1 MLIRL
6 LPKRADPNRPPRP
19 QYLDEAAHEVPA
31 RALGNA
37 AREALRIADMTQS
50 LLGMAR
56 AGFLRDN
63 RHRIAQARYVNNAI
77 DRLDGTITTYLA
89 TLDQDAMNREDHQ
102 RRDEILAF
110 ASNMADR
117 KSKRL
122 NSSL

>member
-19 QYLDEAAHEVPA
+19 QYLDEAAHEVPSI
-31 RALGNA
+31 ALGNA

-77 DRLDGTITTYLA
+77 DRLDGAITTYLA
-89 TLDQDAMNREDHQ
+89 TLE
-102 RRDEILAF
+102 
-110 ASNMADR
+110 DR
-117 KSKRL
+117 KSTRL
-122 NSSL
+122 NSSH